1 MAVNGPKQSDVRQ
14 HVDKK
19 TVLHG
24 LLSFAE
30 DDWLGL
36 WVIANDVEELLGI
49 EDPMA
54 NLEVTI
60 GLVTDLLQ
68 CGLRAGDSPAANSAV
83 HFQPWPDQDP
93 QVVAD
98 FIRRQWTQRRALP
111 SWGDGPWF
119 AMDPGR
125 RRLH

>member
-1 MAVNGPKQSDVRQ
+1 MNKKAVLR
-14 HVDKK
+14 
-19 TVLHG
+19 G

-125 RRLH
+125 RGLH